1 MHEIGLCESFMDA
14 VQRRAKGRR
23 VTGVRLRIGALHR
36 VAEPSLA
43 QAFAMVSTGT
53 VAEGAA
59 VELVTV
65 PVRLSCA
72 GCGQV
77 SEGTDP
83 LPLCPRCG
91 APDPQLI
98 GGDELILESI
108 RVAEGVSG
116 DVSRDSG

>member
-1 MHEIGLCESFMDA
+1 MHEIGLCESFLDA
-14 VQRRAKGRR
+14 VERRADGRR

-36 VAEPSLA
+36 VVEPALA

-65 PVRLSCA
+65 PVRLACASCERE
-72 GCGQV
+72 

-83 LPLCPRCG
+83 LPLCPGCG
-91 APDPQLI
+91 APDPKLVA
-98 GGDELILESI
+98 GDELILESI
-108 RVAEGVSG
+108 RVAEGVSD
-116 DVSRDSG
+116 DVPRDSG